1 MWASP
6 NPHRR
11 RSWRSTPS
19 TPMKSTTKS
28 KGTPDGAQ
36 KASAGNSPYVQAK
49 RVQMV
54 DKDLSKAVSLFWA
67 AINND
72 DRVDSALKDMASVM
86 KQLHRPE
93 EAIEAIKSFRNLC
106 SSQAQESLDNILLD
120 LYKACD
126 RIDDQIELMQYKLRM
141 VNEGLAFGGLMS
153 KQGRSQGKK
162 VYISIDR
169 EKSRLMG
176 NLAWAYMQNGNY
188 KDAEEYYRKSLS
200 MEPDPNKQCNLAICL
215 LQAGN
220 VTEAKSLL
228 QEIRPSTNISETESF
243 EKSFKRASRL
253 LAEFESRSVSA
264 LARVGEGEED
274 QEIQSFPT
282 LAGKS
287 SIAANMNCVM
297 VQSPYQEN
305 GGSIGFNEYSPLE
318 SEVYSNSEISAIG
331 AALTELLVTKG
342 EYDETPKPMPALDF
356 LDCSSRKKSWADM
369 VEEEEFLGGNNP
381 NSKTVSG
388 GEGYSDENLNV
399 NIRTACSPQKY
410 GSDRVHRKLDTHN
423 VKADKDEFRNP
434 CHSLTINNSN
444 DSAIWSG
451 RSRSLVRRSLVFDEQ
466 SKQGAQGILLTRKQ

>member
-1 MWASP
+1 M
-6 NPHRR
+6 
-11 RSWRSTPS
+11 
-19 TPMKSTTKS
+19 KS

-72 DRVDSALKDMASVM
+72 DRVDSALKDMACVM

-162 VYISIDR
+162 VYISIDQ

-228 QEIRPSTNISETESF
+228 QEIRPSTNISEIESF

-264 LARVGEGEED
+264 SARVGEREED

-282 LAGKS
+282 LAGKF

-297 VQSPYQEN
+297 VQSPYRES
-305 GGSIGFNEYSPLE
+305 GGSIGFKENSPLE
-318 SEVYSNSEISAIG
+318 SEVYSNSEISGIG
-331 AALTELLVTKG
+331 AALTELSVTKG
-342 EYDETPKPMPALDF
+342 EYDETPKPKPKPKPALDF
-356 LDCSSRKKSWADM
+356 LGCSRWKKSWADM
-369 VEEEEFLGGNNP
+369 VEEEEFLGENNP
-381 NSKTVSG
+381 NSKTVSD

-444 DSAIWSG
+444 DSAKWSG
-451 RSRSLVRRSLVFDEQ
+451 RSRSSVRRSLVFDEQ
-466 SKQGAQGILLTRKQ
+466 SKQGNSETMRNGGTVKRTNRLPVFQDITIQCSP